1 MQLQVLFNHLPTTN
15 IQLNFRRMLLIFGGQ
30 SMKLN
35 KISSLNYISKQLDG
49 LLWVLVQVYS
59 FYKMTILYSFS
70 TLTSL
75 AGGMKGADIGLGWI
89 DQGGQVHFQVNTK
102 LSSLL
107 SINTI

>member
-1 MQLQVLFNHLPTTN
+1 
-15 IQLNFRRMLLIFGGQ
+15 
-30 SMKLN
+30 MKLN

-59 FYKMTILYSFS
+59 LYKITILYSFL

-75 AGGMKGADIGLGWI
+75 AGGMTGADIGLGWI
-89 DQGGQVHFQVNTK
+89 DQTGQVHFQVNTK